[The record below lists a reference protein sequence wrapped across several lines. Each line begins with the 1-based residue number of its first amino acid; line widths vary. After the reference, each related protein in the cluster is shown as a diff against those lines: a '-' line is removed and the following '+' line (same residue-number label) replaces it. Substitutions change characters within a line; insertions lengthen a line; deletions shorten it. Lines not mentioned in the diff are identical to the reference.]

1 MKAFQTILLLLCGV
15 FAVGVVSAD
24 EKKTVTYANTIKPIM
39 DSRCFACHGP
49 GSPTIEQ
56 FDKDK
61 EGFKKKLKGPRMD
74 TYENLMIF
82 VNGQDAGAIMRRLD
96 DGKHTKDGKPGNMY
110 VNLAGDDR
118 ERAER
123 LAKFKQWVGSW
134 NLKKRK
140 ELTEAELKAIKAPK

>member
-1 MKAFQTILLLLCGV
+1 M
-15 FAVGVVSAD
+15 VSAN
-24 EKKTVTYANTIKPIM
+24 ERKTITYANTIKQIM
-39 DSRCFACHGP
+39 ENRCLACHGP
-49 GSPTIEQ
+49 GSPTIEE

-82 VNGQDAGAIMRRLD
+82 INGKDAGAIMRRLD

-110 VNLAGDDR
+110 VNLADDDH

-123 LAKFKQWVGSW
+123 LMKFKQWVGSW

-140 ELTEAELKAIKAPK
+140 ELTEAELKAVKAPKQ